1 MVATS
6 SGNAGGT
13 PIAAQPYYVS
23 LHSPRETK
31 HAAAAGAF
39 FAECYLV
46 VSTTF
51 INDGLWLDGRR
62 RSPPRARTC
71 ARARTRHRQPSR
83 KHLFT
88 PLIKRLPFKPF
99 EYRSRTPPLSPH
111 YSRARTHNPQQKIAC
126 AGVSAL
132 HQASLS
138 TSLQHVILTKSWPP
152 WPFRLSA

>member
-62 RSPPRARTC
+62 RSPPERLSGGPAEPDSLHGSTSSHHSPKDCLSSRLNT
-71 ARARTRHRQPSR
+71 ARAHRR
-83 KHLFT
+83 CLHT
-88 PLIKRLPFKPF
+88 IVG
-99 EYRSRTPPLSPH
+99 
-111 YSRARTHNPQQKIAC
+111 RALTTPQQKIAC